1 MMLLS
6 TMTVKKRLPSCY

>member
-6 TMTVKKRLPSCY
+6 TITVKKRLPSCY